1 MGVSKNGGTKKWMV
15 YNGKPY
21 FLTDDLFFFPTIFGN
36 NKNPSGRNPGGFEVE
51 ECHRVSYHWRS
62 EMGLASDTQVP
73 QNLRESP
80 LPWASWMAVIGNKQ
94 QNGNE
99 VDWRGKDVFV

>member
-1 MGVSKNGGTKKWMV
+1 M
-15 YNGKPY
+15 
-21 FLTDDLFFFPTIFGN
+21 
-36 NKNPSGRNPGGFEVE
+36 E

-80 LPWASWMAVIGNKQ
+80 LPWASWMAVIGNNKTETKLI
-94 QNGNE
+94 GE
-99 VDWRGKDVFV
+99 GRMFLFREDIGWGFRVGSCCI

>member
-1 MGVSKNGGTKKWMV
+1 MKFILQPLIFRFYVRFQEGCTKPKT
-15 YNGKPY
+15 KQAA
-21 FLTDDLFFFPTIFGN
+21 
-36 NKNPSGRNPGGFEVE
+36 GGFEVE

-80 LPWASWMAVIGNKQ
+80 LPWASGIVIGKQ
-94 QNGNE
+94 NVGGGGCLFLFRE
-99 VDWRGKDVFV
+99 VMDGIFGWGAAV

>member
-1 MGVSKNGGTKKWMV
+1 M
-15 YNGKPY
+15 
-21 FLTDDLFFFPTIFGN
+21 
-36 NKNPSGRNPGGFEVE
+36 E

-80 LPWASWMAVIGNKQ
+80 LPWASGIVIGKQ
-94 QNGNE
+94 NVGGGGCLFLFRE
-99 VDWRGKDVFV
+99 VTDGIFGWGAAV